1 MSASSLPAAD
11 AEKSAG
17 NLETNC
23 SKTLSGIVRR
33 REAERWPCAG
43 DNETAKKRIAAAE
56 WR

>member
-1 MSASSLPAAD
+1 MSASSLPAVD